1 MRKFLLASVATL
13 GTTGGLMGAALA
25 QTPPGAP
32 VPQPPM
38 SAPVP
43 ISGPIGA
50 PNQGQQAWPAA
61 PAPVAYVNDNNNYQ
75 APMLPGAVANPTPGT
90 IVVHINAK
98 VQVDAG
104 AMWTSADTR
113 TFTAP
118 SGAPG
123 AAPITSIG
131 SGPLAARSRNVGEH
145 GADFHPWCERHRHGQ
160 AATAG
165 HWQLRP
171 PVFRRRRHGD
181 EWTALRRGDRSAREL
196 QR

>member
-61 PAPVAYVNDNNNYQ
+61 PAPVSYVNANNNYQ
-75 APMLPGAVANPTPGT
+75 APMLPGALANPTPGT

-98 VQVDAG
+98 VQVDVG
-104 AMWTSADTR
+104 GVWTSADTARVHRAERR
-113 TFTAP
+113 TGSSADHQHRQRAIGGRHCHVRER
-118 SGAPG
+118 GAECHPG
-123 AAPITSIG
+123 
-131 SGPLAARSRNVGEH
+131 RQ
-145 GADFHPWCERHRHGQ
+145 RHRHGQ
-160 AATAG
+160 GATAG
-165 HWQLRP
+165 HRQLRAS
-171 PVFRRRRHGD
+171 VFRWRRHGD
-181 EWTALRRGDRSAREL
+181 EWAALRRRDRSAREL